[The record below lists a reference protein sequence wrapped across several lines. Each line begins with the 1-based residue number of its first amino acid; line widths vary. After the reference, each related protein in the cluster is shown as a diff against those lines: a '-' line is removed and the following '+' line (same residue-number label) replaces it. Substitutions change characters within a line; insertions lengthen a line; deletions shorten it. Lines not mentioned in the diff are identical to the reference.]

1 MKRQIQNKRSLIKI
15 RAPERKKKW
24 KKTTLMMIVVPIVVL
39 LFLFTLFGSCYG
51 DQFPPFS
58 SSSTSSSDIGS
69 RSSKN
74 SSKVSSFFIMGDS
87 SVSCGDGGHNPFY
100 SLLRPNTSLFP
111 CNGPQT
117 RLLPDFLAEKMG
129 LPRIP
134 AFHADNGTIEGLEN
148 GINFGSTQATI
159 LSSGR
164 LGFQG
169 LNQQLR
175 QAYETLQLLQL
186 QLGQDKAQEV
196 IESSVFYLSLGKDDY
211 INFLHPDSSGVRH
224 RFSKEGFTQIL
235 VNQMIR
241 VVKDLYNA
249 NVKKIVCMGIGPL
262 GCAPRTLWES
272 SRDND
277 SHHPSHTSSNS
288 GAGSGWQDCMEDVND
303 LVLEYNALLSE
314 RLLDLNFEFP
324 DAQIIFCDVYQAM
337 MDIISFPRRYGFENV
352 NRSCCGSGRYGG
364 MVGCQAIEMACDE
377 ALTHVWWDFHNPT
390 QAVHSL
396 LAESAWSSKPLD
408 ICRPISIERLSVPY
422 SV

>member
-1 MKRQIQNKRSLIKI
+1 MEDVNDLVLEYNALLSERFLDLNFEFPDALII
-15 RAPERKKKW
+15 FCDMYQA
-24 KKTTLMMIVVPIVVL
+24 MMDII
-39 LFLFTLFGSCYG
+39 S
-51 DQFPPFS
+51 FP
-58 SSSTSSSDIGS
+58 S
-69 RSSKN
+69 RYAN
-74 SSKVSSFFIMGDS
+74 
-87 SVSCGDGGHNPFY
+87 
-100 SLLRPNTSLFP
+100 
-111 CNGPQT
+111 
-117 RLLPDFLAEKMG
+117 KMG

-148 GINFGSTQATI
+148 GINFGSTQAAI

-211 INFLHPDSSGVRH
+211 INFLHPDSSGVGH
-224 RFSKEGFTQIL
+224 RFSKEAFTQIL
-235 VNQMIR
+235 VNQMIQ
-241 VVKDLYNA
+241 VIKDLYNA

-262 GCAPRTLWES
+262 GCVWES
-272 SRDND
+272 SHDND
-277 SHHPSHTSSNS
+277 SHHPSLTSSNSGAGSGWKDYGRCQYGLRRAIDPCLVGLPLTSSNS

-314 RLLDLNFEFP
+314 RFLDLNFEFP
-324 DAQIIFCDVYQAM
+324 DALIIFCDMYQAM
-337 MDIISFPRRYGFENV
+337 MDIISFPSRYGFENV
-352 NRSCCGSGRYGG
+352 NRSCCGTGRYGG
-364 MVGCQAIEMACDE
+364 MVGCQAIEMAFDE
-377 ALTHVWWDFHNPT
+377 PLTHVWWDFHNPT

-408 ICRPISIERLSVPY
+408 ICRPISIERLSVSY